1 MFTGLVE
8 EIGSVRRVEA
18 GSEYR
23 KITVDA
29 SRVLDDLAL
38 GDSISVDGACQTVT
52 DIDTGGFAVETLATS
67 LQKTTLGRLA
77 RGSQVNLE
85 RAVTPQ
91 SRFGGHLVQGHVD
104 GLGRISGLRRR
115 GHNVYLEVILPDELA
130 RYCIS
135 EGSVALDGTSLTI
148 AELRGTRITMNIIP
162 TTWDHTVLRQRSVG
176 DHVNVEVDMM
186 ARYAERLLGLQGESR

>member
-8 EIGSVRRVEA
+8 EIGTVRRVE
-18 GSEYR
+18 GGTEYR
-23 KITVDA
+23 RITIDA
-29 SRVLDDLAL
+29 SRVLEDLAL
-38 GDSISVDGACQTVT
+38 GDSVSVDGACQTVT
-52 DIDTGGFAVETLATS
+52 DTDERGFAVETLATS

-85 RAVTPQ
+85 RAVTPR
-91 SRFGGHLVQGHVD
+91 SRFGGHLVQGHID
-104 GLGRISGLRRR
+104 GLGRISAVRRR
-115 GHNVYLEVILPDELA
+115 GHNIYLEVILAGELA

-135 EGSVALDGTSLTI
+135 EGSIALDGTSLTI

-162 TTWDHTVLRQRSVG
+162 TTWDNTVLRHRSVG
-176 DHVNVEVDMM
+176 SHVNVEVDMM

>member
-23 KITVDA
+23 KITIDA

>member
-8 EIGSVRRVEA
+8 EIGTVRRVEG

-23 KITVDA
+23 KITFDA
-29 SRVLDDLAL
+29 SRVLGDLEL

-52 DIDTGGFAVETLATS
+52 DTDEGGFAVETLATS

-104 GLGRISGLRRR
+104 GLGRISAVRRR
-115 GHNVYLEVILPDELA
+115 GYNIYLEVILPGELA

-135 EGSVALDGTSLTI
+135 EGSIALDGTSLTI
-148 AELRGTRITMNIIP
+148 AELRGTRITMNVIP
-162 TTWDHTVLRQRSVG
+162 TTWDHTVLRHRSVG
-176 DHVNVEVDMM
+176 DRVNVEVDMM

>member
-29 SRVLDDLAL
+29 SQVLDDLAL

-77 RGSQVNLE
+77 RGSKVNLE

>member
-29 SRVLDDLAL
+29 SQVLDDLAL

>member
-8 EIGSVRRVEA
+8 EIGTVRRVE
-18 GSEYR
+18 GGTEYR
-23 KITVDA
+23 RITIDA
-29 SRVLDDLAL
+29 SRVLEDLAL
-38 GDSISVDGACQTVT
+38 GDSVSVDGACQTVT
-52 DIDTGGFAVETLATS
+52 DTDERGFAVEALATS

-85 RAVTPQ
+85 RAVTPR
-91 SRFGGHLVQGHVD
+91 SRFGGHLVQGHID
-104 GLGRISGLRRR
+104 GLGRISAVRRR
-115 GHNVYLEVILPDELA
+115 GHNIYLEVILAGELA

-135 EGSVALDGTSLTI
+135 EGSIALDGTSLTI

-162 TTWDHTVLRQRSVG
+162 TTWDNTVLRHRSVG
-176 DHVNVEVDMM
+176 SHVNVEVDMM